1 MALMRD
7 GLWSIVTKKE
17 TAPVDI
23 TSREYA
29 TYMTRYNKA
38 LATIILTLDP
48 NLLYLPGEPDNPVS
62 VWEKLAKQFQKK
74 SWVNKLIL
82 RHKLYSLQLKECD
95 SVQEHIKAMTEVFNE
110 LTVIGVEMGE
120 EDHVI
125 HLLASLPKMYSTL
138 VTALEA
144 RPEVPAMNIVV
155 EKLLYEERKLQDHR
169 RSNETSPKG
178 LSTKHRSSKGPMCHF
193 CHKFGH
199 IQCNCIEK
207 M

>member
-1 MALMRD
+1 M
-7 GLWSIVTKKE
+7 
-17 TAPVDI
+17 
-23 TSREYA
+23 
-29 TYMTRYNKA
+29 
-38 LATIILTLDP
+38 
-48 NLLYLPGEPDNPVS
+48 S
-62 VWEKLAKQFQKK
+62 VWEKLAEQFQKK
-74 SWVNKLIL
+74 LWVNTLIL
-82 RHKLYSLQLKECD
+82 RHKLYSLQLKEGD

-120 EDHVI
+120 EDRVI

-155 EKLLYEERKLQDHR
+155 AKLLYEERKLQDRR

-178 LSTKHRSSKGPMCHF
+178 LSAKHRSSKGPMCHF

-199 IQCNCIEK
+199 IQCNCIKK